1 MTVSFQT
8 KKRHAVTLIELT
20 VVIAVIAVLVGISV
34 ASIDGYRDWEKS
46 VRAGE
51 QLQSV
56 YAAQRLFLSDF
67 PTRDVDSI
75 READIIPYL
84 PDRTGALPV
93 VEDLDKMPLGF
104 DLTVSPPTL
113 TQGGIAYDPTPPND
127 GRWDT
132 GR

>member
-34 ASIDGYRDWEKS
+34 ASIDGYRDWEKG

-67 PTRDVDSI
+67 PTRDVNTI
-75 READIIPYL
+75 LEADIIPYL

-113 TQGGIAYDPTPPND
+113 TQGGAVFDPTPPND